1 VFAQEIADRLQNQAV
16 GIFGRSIFI
25 GASANFPV
33 GEVCVS
39 VIETGGTGPSRTHNN
54 TATQRPTAQIAT
66 RAKGYDVARAK
77 AQAAYEALGGANG
90 LYNITLSSVFYLSV
104 TTRQEPTDAGL
115 DDNARQVFTFNIDAE
130 KQPS

>member
-1 VFAQEIADRLQNQAV
+1 
-16 GIFGRSIFI
+16 
-25 GASANFPV
+25 
-33 GEVCVS
+33 
-39 VIETGGTGPSRTHNN
+39 
-54 TATQRPTAQIAT
+54 
-66 RAKGYDVARAK
+66 VARAK